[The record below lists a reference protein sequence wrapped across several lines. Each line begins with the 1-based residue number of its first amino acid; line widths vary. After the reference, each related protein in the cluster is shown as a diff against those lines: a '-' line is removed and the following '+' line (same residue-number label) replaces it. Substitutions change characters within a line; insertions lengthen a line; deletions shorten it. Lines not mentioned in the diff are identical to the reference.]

1 MWKKTFIKFLGGLA
15 VAAVGFWHTQS
26 LMKPTTP
33 TAPAVPPVAKATLG
47 SPSAPAVPP
56 VSAPVSQVA
65 AAANGDYDYY
75 VVSLS
80 WSPTYCLAHPKD
92 RRQCGDRGFGFILH
106 GLWPQRLAGGYPEN
120 CPVNGK
126 PSAQTVQRTLA
137 FMPSERLIAHEWS
150 KHGTCTGLTADQ
162 YFVLADQA
170 FAAIKQPAGFNAP
183 TSSRELNATQVVSEF
198 LSANPGFPENSVVVK
213 CSGAELEEVRV
224 CMDMQLKP
232 RACGKGVSSQC
243 RGGNVQVRAV
253 RYLMF
258 TTASKDVHD
267 PADVKARPAA

>member
-15 VAAVGFWHTQS
+15 VAGLGFWHTQS
-26 LMKPTTP
+26 LMKPATP
-33 TAPAVPPVAKATLG
+33 PTPAPA
-47 SPSAPAVPP
+47 SAPASTTALPAT
-56 VSAPVSQVA
+56 SPVSQVA
-65 AAANGDYDYY
+65 AAASGDFDYY

-106 GLWPQRLAGGYPEN
+106 GLWPQRTAGGYPEN

-162 YFVLADQA
+162 YFTLADQA
-170 FAAIKQPAGFNAP
+170 FAAIKLPAGFNAP
-183 TSSRELNATQVVSEF
+183 TSSREMSAKQVISEF
-198 LSANPGFPENSVVVK
+198 VSANPGFPESSVVVK

-224 CMDMQLKP
+224 CVDMQLKP
-232 RACGKGVSSQC
+232 RACGKGVRSQC

-253 RYLMF
+253 R
-258 TTASKDVHD
+258 
-267 PADVKARPAA
+267 

>member
-26 LMKPTTP
+26 LMKPTAP
-33 TAPAVPPVAKATLG
+33 TAPAAP
-47 SPSAPAVPP
+47 PSAKSSSVPQSVTSP
-56 VSAPVSQVA
+56 QAPVSEVA
-65 AAANGDYDYY
+65 AAANGDFDYY

-92 RRQCGDRGFGFILH
+92 RRQCGDRGFGFVLH

-120 CPVNGK
+120 CPVSGK
-126 PSAQTVQRTLA
+126 PSTQTVQRTLA

-162 YFVLADQA
+162 YFLLADQA

-183 TSSRELNATQVVSEF
+183 TSSREMSAKEVISEF
-198 LSANPGFPENSVVVK
+198 ITANPGFPDNSVVVK
-213 CSGAELEEVRV
+213 CSGTELEEVRV

-232 RACGKGVSSQC
+232 RACGKGVRSQC
-243 RGGNVQVRAV
+243 RGGSVQVRAV
-253 RYLMF
+253 R
-258 TTASKDVHD
+258 
-267 PADVKARPAA
+267 